1 MIQETEPPKPWTRIT
16 DLVAADIRRLSSK
29 SEIRNPKSEMDRA
42 SLRRLRQQK
51 KELISIVRGDLD
63 WITMKAIEKDR
74 RRRYETVNGLAADIE
89 RHLNDEPV
97 VARPPSALYR
107 VHKVARRHRVAFAAG
122 AAVAVALVL
131 GVVTSTWQAVRATHA
146 ERQARNA
153 QANEADERK
162 RAESNAA
169 AADRNAAESR
179 ARLVRQ

>member
-1 MIQETEPPKPWTRIT
+1 MIQETEPPKPSTRIT

>member
-1 MIQETEPPKPWTRIT
+1 M
-16 DLVAADIRRLSSK
+16 
-29 SEIRNPKSEMDRA
+29 
-42 SLRRLRQQK
+42 
-51 KELISIVRGDLD
+51 
-63 WITMKAIEKDR
+63 
-74 RRRYETVNGLAADIE
+74 
-89 RHLNDEPV
+89 
-97 VARPPSALYR
+97 
-107 VHKVARRHRVAFAAG
+107 ARRHRVAFAAG

>member
-1 MIQETEPPKPWTRIT
+1 VNDWSCSSTSAAPSNTRT
-16 DLVAADIRRLSSK
+16 RK
-29 SEIRNPKSEMDRA
+29 A
-42 SLRRLRQQK
+42 SFTATLN
-51 KELISIVRGDLD
+51 DLD

>member
-1 MIQETEPPKPWTRIT
+1 MIQETEPPKPSTRIT

-97 VARPPSALYR
+97 VARPPSAL
-107 VHKVARRHRVAFAAG
+107 
-122 AAVAVALVL
+122 
-131 GVVTSTWQAVRATHA
+131 
-146 ERQARNA
+146 
-153 QANEADERK
+153 
-162 RAESNAA
+162 
-169 AADRNAAESR
+169 
-179 ARLVRQ
+179 